1 MTETKSDK
9 PQVPSQYTLADP
21 VQFAQNMAKVFEQ
34 AAGIARMVA
43 ERPQPVLQEAETQLT
58 PMEQVSKTL
67 GAITQSYMND
77 PQKLMDA
84 QMQLWNSY
92 TQLWQNA
99 WAKALGQQ
107 PAPVAEPARSDKRF
121 KDKDWQENTV
131 FDFLKQFYLISAN
144 WAQEMVKNAD
154 GVDEHTRH
162 KAKFYVEQIANA
174 VSPSNFAVT
183 NPEVLRA
190 TLASNGAN
198 LIEGLKHLQEDMQT
212 PDGRLRIKQTDMT
225 AFEIGRNI
233 ATTPGKVVFRNE
245 TFELIQYS
253 PTQEQTYEYP
263 LVIFPPWINKF
274 YILDLNAKKS
284 FVKWAVDQGLTVFI
298 VSWVNADEKQA
309 RKSFS
314 DYMRE
319 GFLEAI
325 QAAQDATGAEK
336 VNVIG
341 YCIGG
346 TLTAASLGWMAAQND
361 SRVNAATFFTTQ
373 VDFEKA
379 GDLLVYVD
387 EEQVKWIE
395 GRMKDKGYLPG
406 TRMADAFNLLRS
418 NDLIWSYVVNN
429 YMLGKDP
436 MPFDLLYWNSDSTRM
451 PAGVHSFYLRECY
464 MANKLSQ
471 GKMVLDNVRVDLK
484 KVKMPVY
491 NLAAREDHI
500 APLASVFRLGRYF
513 GGPTRLVVS
522 GSGHIAGVV
531 NPPEANKYQY
541 WTNEKGAPT
550 LEEWLKG
557 ATEHAGSWWPDWA
570 KWMSDKSGRKVKAP
584 VPGSGK
590 LKVIEDAPGSYV
602 RVKAE

>member
-1 MTETKSDK
+1 MSEK

-43 ERPQPVLQEAETQLT
+43 ERPNPVLTEAETQLT
-58 PMEQVSKTL
+58 PMEQVTKTL

-99 WAKALGQQ
+99 WSKALGQETQ
-107 PAPVAEPARSDKRF
+107 PVAEPARNDKRF

-144 WAQEMVKNAD
+144 WAQDMVKNAD
-154 GVDEHTRH
+154 GVDDHTRH
-162 KAKFYVEQIANA
+162 KARFYVEQIANA
-174 VSPSNFAVT
+174 VSPSNFGFT
-183 NPEVLRA
+183 NPEVLRT
-190 TLASNGAN
+190 TLATNGAN
-198 LIEGLKHLQEDMQT
+198 LIEGMKHLQEDMQT

-233 ATTPGKVVFRNE
+233 AMTPGKVVFRNE
-245 TFELIQYS
+245 TFELIQYA
-253 PTQEQTYEYP
+253 PTQGETYAYP

-298 VSWVNADEKQA
+298 VSWVNADENQA

-319 GFLEAI
+319 GFLEAV
-325 QAAQDATGAEK
+325 QAALDATGAEK

-361 SRVNAATFFTTQ
+361 QRVNAATFFTTQ

-436 MPFDLLYWNSDSTRM
+436 MPFDLLYWNADSTRM

-464 MANKLSQ
+464 MANKLAQ
-471 GKMVLDNVRVDLK
+471 GKMVLDNVRIDLK
-484 KVKMPVY
+484 KVKMPIY

-500 APLASVFRLGRYF
+500 APLPSVFRVGRYF

-522 GSGHIAGVV
+522 GV
-531 NPPEANKYQY
+531 P
-541 WTNEKGAPT
+541 
-550 LEEWLKG
+550 LE
-557 ATEHAGSWWPDWA
+557 WA
-570 KWMSDKSGRKVKAP
+570 LRDFTGFALMAVAISVASQR
-584 VPGSGK
+584 
-590 LKVIEDAPGSYV
+590 L
-602 RVKAE
+602 R